1 MPRIIVTTDM
11 SLLRD
16 DAPVL
21 LDEQVQSVHLSTS
34 HAAAQLVERL
44 AWAISDAE
52 AAERAR
58 PDQRTSPLRLPL
70 PAALETRTDAG
81 AARPDAGLPI
91 AV

>member
-1 MPRIIVTTDM
+1 MPRIIVTTDA
-11 SLLRD
+11 SLIRN

-21 LDEQVQSVHLSTS
+21 LDEEVHSVHLSTG
-34 HAAAQLVERL
+34 HAATQLVERL

-58 PDQRTSPLRLPL
+58 LDQRASPLGRSLRPGSS
-70 PAALETRTDAG
+70 PRPVAAL
-81 AARPDAGLPI
+81 PV